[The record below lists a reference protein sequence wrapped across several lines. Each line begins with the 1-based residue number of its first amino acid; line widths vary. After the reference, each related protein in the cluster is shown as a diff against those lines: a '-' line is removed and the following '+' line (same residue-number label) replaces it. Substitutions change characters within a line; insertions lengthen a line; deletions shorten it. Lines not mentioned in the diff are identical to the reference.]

1 MGDLNEKNIN
11 YGALNRF
18 YQDLKS
24 HDLADLN
31 DKIDNFDLSDVYNLI
46 YALHPN
52 EDYLNFSANLPNTKV
67 RLVIY
72 SDYNAEPS
80 TPIDIDYSF
89 DRINWTHYTVGHN
102 ITIPTDGKVY
112 LRGNNDY
119 FSVYDYDNNGDIL
132 YYHYFEFE
140 NISQDRLYVEAH
152 GNINSL
158 LSKTNWNEI
167 TALPEYCYYQMFN
180 GCTSLTTAPE
190 LPATTLADSCY
201 SNMFYDCSSLTTAP
215 ALPATILAEGCYSN
229 MFYGCSSLTTAPEL
243 PATKLAIYCYA
254 YMFGGCTS
262 LTTAPTLPA
271 TTLAEGCY
279 QNMFENCSSL
289 TTALELPATTLAYYC
304 YKQMFQG
311 CSSLTTAPALPATT
325 LADYCYSY
333 MFSECTSLTTAPEL
347 PATTL
352 ANFCYQGMF
361 YGCSSLTTAPTL
373 PATTLANECYG
384 SMFYLCTSLTTAPEL
399 PATTLANYC
408 YNFMFYGCR
417 SLTTA
422 PTLPA
427 TTLTGGCYQS
437 MFNRCSS
444 LNSIK
449 CLATNISARNCT
461 ANWVKGVRSSGTF
474 FKDANMTGWTT
485 GVNGIP
491 SGWTVEDYTE
501 PVVTEPV
508 IVDETTFTGAT
519 LTVDGSQPSIVAS
532 GSTTIVWGDLAS
544 SIPSG
549 KTVEVSVVV
558 INTGNSALIPTM
570 SGNYKMMGAGNI
582 TIQPLELGLY
592 KAKYISE
599 VNVWLVEAIHQ
610 EVSGTTE

>member
-1 MGDLNEKNIN
+1 MGDLNKKNID

-31 DKIDNFDLSDVYNLI
+31 NKIDNIDLSDVYNLI

-67 RLVIY
+67 RLVLHP
-72 SDYNAEPS
+72 DYGTPS

-89 DRINWTHYTVGHN
+89 DRINWKHYTVGN
-102 ITIPTDGKVY
+102 DITIPTDGKVY

-119 FSVYDYDNNGDIL
+119 FSVYDYDNYDDIL

-140 NISQDRLYVEAH
+140 NVSQDTLYVEAH

-167 TALPEYCYYQMFN
+167 TTLPEYCYYQMFN
-180 GCTSLTTAPE
+180 GCRSLTTAPALPATTLANYCYYQMFLGCRSLTTAPE
-190 LPATTLADSCY
+190 LPATTLANSCY
-201 SNMFYDCSSLTTAP
+201 S
-215 ALPATILAEGCYSN
+215 
-229 MFYGCSSLTTAPEL
+229 
-243 PATKLAIYCYA
+243 
-254 YMFGGCTS
+254 YMFNGCTS

-271 TTLAEGCY
+271 TTLAD
-279 QNMFENCSSL
+279 
-289 TTALELPATTLAYYC
+289 YC
-304 YKQMFQG
+304 YSYMFNG
-311 CSSLTTAPALPATT
+311 CGGLTTAPALPATT
-325 LADYCYSY
+325 LADYCYSN
-333 MFSECTSLTTAPEL
+333 MFRNCGSLTTAPEL

-352 ANFCYQGMF
+352 ADYCYSYMF
-361 YGCSSLTTAPTL
+361 RNCRSLTTAPAL
-373 PATTLANECYG
+373 PATTLANNCYEG
-384 SMFYLCTSLTTAPEL
+384 MFLFCTSL
-399 PATTLANYC
+399 NY
-408 YNFMFYGCR
+408 
-417 SLTTA
+417 
-422 PTLPA
+422 
-427 TTLTGGCYQS
+427 
-437 MFNRCSS
+437 
-444 LNSIK
+444 IK
-449 CLATNISARNCT
+449 CLATNISASNCT
-461 ANWVKGVRSSGTF
+461 TDWVKPVARSGTF
-474 FKDANMTGWTT
+474 VKAANMTGWTT
-485 GVNGIP
+485 GFNGIP
-491 SGWTVEDYTE
+491 EGWTVEDYIE
-501 PVVTEPV
+501 PVVTKPI
-508 IVDETTFTGAT
+508 IVDETTFTGVT

-544 SIPSG
+544 SISSG

-558 INTGNSALIPTM
+558 VNTGNSALTPTM

-610 EVSGTTE
+610 EVSGTMQ

>member
-1 MGDLNEKNIN
+1 MKHTNYTKKIRKIKHIQKTMGDLNEKNIN

-31 DKIDNFDLSDVYNLI
+31 YKIDNIDLSDVYNLI
-46 YALHPN
+46 YTLHPN

-67 RLVIY
+67 RLVLY
-72 SDYNAEPS
+72 SDYEAKPS

-89 DRINWTHYTVGHN
+89 DRINWTHYTVGN
-102 ITIPTDGKVY
+102 DITIPTDGKVY
-112 LRGNNDY
+112 LRGNNNY
-119 FSVYDYDNNGDIL
+119 FSVYDYDNYDDIL
-132 YYHYFEFE
+132 YYHHFEFE
-140 NISQDRLYVEAH
+140 NVSQDTLYVDAH

-158 LSKTNWNEI
+158 LLKTNYNEI
-167 TALPEYCYYQMFN
+167 TTVPEYCYNKMFQSCTQLTTAPALPATTLVDYCYN
-180 GCTSLTTAPE
+180 FMFFGCTSLTTAPE
-190 LPATTLADSCY
+190 LPATTLAYYCYNCMFYGCTSLTTAPKLPATTLAEYCY
-201 SNMFYDCSSLTTAP
+201 SNMFQNCTSLTTAP
-215 ALPATILAEGCYSN
+215 ALPATTLANGCYSY
-229 MFYGCSSLTTAPEL
+229 MFQGCTSLTNAPVL
-243 PATKLAIYCYA
+243 PTTTLPNGCY
-254 YMFGGCTS
+254 YQMFQGCTS
-262 LTTAPTLPA
+262 LTTAP
-271 TTLAEGCY
+271 
-279 QNMFENCSSL
+279 
-289 TTALELPATTLAYYC
+289 
-304 YKQMFQG
+304 K
-311 CSSLTTAPALPATT
+311 LPATT

-333 MFSECTSLTTAPEL
+333 MFYGCTSLTTAPALPATTLASGCYSYMFYDCTSLTTAPALPATTLANYCYSYMFRGCSRLTTAPEL

-352 ANFCYQGMF
+352 AN
-361 YGCSSLTTAPTL
+361 
-373 PATTLANECYG
+373 
-384 SMFYLCTSLTTAPEL
+384 
-399 PATTLANYC
+399 
-408 YNFMFYGCR
+408 
-417 SLTTA
+417 
-422 PTLPA
+422 
-427 TTLTGGCYQS
+427 GCYS
-437 MFNRCSS
+437 HMFSICTS

-461 ANWVKGVRSSGTF
+461 TNWVKNVATTGTF
-474 FKDANMTGWTT
+474 VKAANMTGWTT

-501 PVVTEPV
+501 PI
-508 IVDETTFTGAT
+508 IVDETTFTGVT

-532 GSTTIVWGDLAS
+532 GSTTIVWGELAS

-558 INTGNSALIPTM
+558 VNTGNSALTPTM